1 MNEGTDDTL
10 HQAVLFADEQLQ
22 YYHNK
27 ILQLRNF
34 EEAFELVKMAVDAKF
49 KMHRAG
55 LSLVLTGITN

>member
-1 MNEGTDDTL
+1 MKEETGDTL
-10 HQAVLFADEQLQ
+10 DRAVLFGDERLH

-49 KMHRAG
+49 RIHRAG
-55 LSLVLTGITN
+55 LSLVLSS